1 MSGPAPHAAGEASRR
16 ALHAAGVSVNF
27 GAVRA
32 VRDVDLEVGE
42 GKLVGLIGPNGAG
55 KTTFIDA
62 VTGFVAATGSVSLS
76 GRDVSGLAP
85 HERARLG
92 LGRTWQT
99 IELFDDLSVRE
110 NLAVAAR
117 RPSIASTIIEIV
129 TGHQPAA
136 EQLAEEALSLLELD
150 DIAETMPQEL
160 SQGKKKLVG
169 VARALAAKPSLLLL
183 DEPAAGLDTTESQ
196 DLGQRLRRL
205 VDGGLSALL
214 IDHDMG
220 LVMGFC
226 DEVYVLDF
234 GTIIARGTPD
244 EVRTNS
250 EVLAAYLGTGG
261 ADKRLEETGP
271 GAAPEGAQGAEAGRT
286 TT

>member
-1 MSGPAPHAAGEASRR
+1 MSGAALEAQGIS
-16 ALHAAGVSVNF
+16 VSF
-27 GAVRA
+27 GAVHA
-32 VRDVDLEVGE
+32 LKDVDLTVGE

-62 VTGFVAATGSVSLS
+62 VTGFVAATGSVTLA
-76 GRDVSGLAP
+76 GRDISALAP

-117 RPSIASTIIEIV
+117 RPSIASTIAEIV

-136 EQLAEEALSLLELD
+136 EQLAEEALGLLELEG
-150 DIAETMPQEL
+150 IAETMPQEL

-196 DLGQRLRRL
+196 DLGQRLRRV
-205 VDGGLSALL
+205 VDAGLSALL

-220 LVMGFC
+220 LVLGIC

-234 GTIIARGTPD
+234 GTIIAKGTPE
-244 EVRTNS
+244 EVRTNPD
-250 EVLAAYLGTGG
+250 VLGAYLGTGSVG
-261 ADKRLEETGP
+261 GDGTQK
-271 GAAPEGAQGAEAGRT
+271 AAATVGTESPPAQRSAT
-286 TT
+286 